1 MKQGSLFWGALH
13 AGLIFS
19 QFYGAPTAIR
29 LLLRYDS
36 DFVRRYDRSSLRT
49 LASVGEPINH
59 EAWHWFNDVVGDG
72 RWVMDM
78 VGGCLDLEIMQHLWF
93 TTMFTKCKIPNR

>member
-1 MKQGSLFWGALH
+1 MYLH
-13 AGLIFS
+13 SFTS

-29 LLLRYDS
+29 LLLRYDEG
-36 DFVRRYDRSSLRT
+36 FVKRYDRSSLRT

-72 RWVMDM
+72 R
-78 VGGCLDLEIMQHLWF
+78 
-93 TTMFTKCKIPNR
+93 

>member
-72 RWVMDM
+72 RWVT
-78 VGGCLDLEIMQHLWF
+78 VGGVSRF
-93 TTMFTKCKIPNR
+93 RNYA